1 MSETPS
7 KLPPLVIPRKAT
19 LEGNLE
25 YPGNIVVE
33 GTLLGD
39 VRCASIVI
47 TERGVLEGTILANS
61 ATIMGEASGAIY
73 ANHVTLKTACS
84 VTAEIFHQKL
94 TLENGCFFEGKSR
107 RVASPLSLTDWV
119 AAEPYASGEFAR

>member
-7 KLPPLVIPRKAT
+7 NLPPLVIPRKAT
-19 LEGNLE
+19 LEGNLD
-25 YPGNIVVE
+25 YPGSIVVE

-39 VRCASIVI
+39 VRCAIVVI
-47 TERGVLEGTILANS
+47 TERGIFEGTLLANS
-61 ATIMGEASGAIY
+61 ATIMGEASGSIY
-73 ANHVTLKTACS
+73 ANHATLKTACS

-107 RVASPLSLTDWV
+107 RVANPLGLTEWV
-119 AAEPYASGEFAR
+119 AVERYASGELVR